1 MCLELLGD
9 KIQAGYRELEHRDTA
24 TAAASWLDAWSDV
37 VRRCEITG
45 VCSIGEFDDR
55 VPMTQSLFNWSQDL
69 EDTLWNAGLDDSGF
83 LRARIAVCE
92 DALRRFPDE
101 DRLMV
106 ENRGRAV
113 AESYFELGETDRAEA
128 LFEQSLAADPRWG
141 WGGSAGRAS
150 TSSRIAAR
158 RITGEPRS
166 CCSAGTPRT
175 A

>member
-1 MCLELLGD
+1 MLALPAAWWGVWPEKVCLELLDD

-24 TAAASWLDAWSDV
+24 TAAATWLDAWSDV
-37 VRRCEITG
+37 VRLCEITG

-128 LFEQSLAADPRWG
+128 VVEQCLAADPR
-141 WGGSAGRAS
+141 
-150 TSSRIAAR
+150 
-158 RITGEPRS
+158 
-166 CCSAGTPRT
+166 
-175 A
+175 